1 MADRVY
7 YVLCAD
13 NCKFEGMTKEQIYA
27 AIAEAT
33 GNVPTGIDEA
43 FITRIVEQNANI
55 ALGIWYG
62 TEAEYNALEEK
73 PENTL
78 VFFKDSSFEKKVTQE
93 IESLKKQIA
102 EGNQIITSGTEDP
115 TGGEDGDI
123 YIKYEA

>member
-43 FITRIVEQNANI
+43 FITRIVEQNANV